1 MKIRDRYIAKTLLT
15 YTLIVLVV
23 WISIYSFFNFL
34 VELNSVGQVGYTIL
48 SAFTYIALQ
57 LPEVAYRQA
66 VPIIL
71 LGCILGMGHLTTTGQ
86 LLIFQVSGTSIL
98 KITLLTIKN
107 SLIFVFFFIS
117 IGEFLAPI
125 SSNFAESNRSNALGD
140 STSYIGQEGFWIR
153 DGDNFINVKKN
164 IDGTLFSEI
173 TVIEV
178 NSSNKI
184 ERVIKSENALF
195 DGNSLDMSASEIFSI
210 DGSSFF
216 DGISL
221 KERNSYNKT
230 VSFDKDLVESLEK
243 EPEDLST
250 WTLIKQIRFL
260 SDNKLRAGVFEV
272 ELYKRLIQPVTLIAM
287 ILLAMLFIFGS
298 TRDVTLGRKI
308 FFGITLGL
316 SFEMLSRIASA
327 MALSFD
333 FNPLVSAILPSIIVM
348 IVSLM
353 FLIQK
358 SMS

>member
-15 YTLIVLVV
+15 YTIIVLVV

-34 VELNSVGQVGYTIL
+34 AELNSVGEAEYTIL
-48 SAFTYIALQ
+48 SAFTYIVLQ

-66 VPIIL
+66 SPIIL
-71 LGCILGMGHLTTTGQ
+71 LGCILGMGHLATTGQ
-86 LLIFQVSGTSIL
+86 LLIFRVSGASIL
-98 KITLLTIKN
+98 KITLLTLKN
-107 SLIFVFFFIS
+107 SLIFFFFFIF
-117 IGEFLAPI
+117 IGEFLAPT
-125 SSNFAESNRSNALGD
+125 SSSFAESSRSNALG
-140 STSYIGQEGFWIR
+140 SSAASISQEGFWIR

-164 IDGTLFSEI
+164 IDGTLFSGI

-195 DGNSLDMSASEIFSI
+195 DGNSLDMSGSEIFSI

-230 VSFDKDLVESLEK
+230 VSFDQDLVESLEK

-260 SDNKLRAGVFEV
+260 SDNKLRSGIFEV
-272 ELYKRLIQPVTLIAM
+272 ELYKRLIQPITLIAM

-308 FFGITLGL
+308 FFGVTLGL
-316 SFEMLSRIASA
+316 SFEMLSRVASA
-327 MALSFD
+327 MALGLD
-333 FNPLVSAILPSIIVM
+333 FNPLLSSILPSIVVM
-348 IVSLM
+348 LISII
-353 FLIQK
+353 FLLQK
-358 SMS
+358 SFR

>member
-15 YTLIVLVV
+15 YTIIVLVV

-34 VELNSVGQVGYTIL
+34 AELNSVGKAEYSIL
-48 SAFTYIALQ
+48 SAFTYIVLQ

-66 VPIIL
+66 SPIIL
-71 LGCILGMGHLTTTGQ
+71 LGCILGMGHLATTGQ
-86 LLIFQVSGTSIL
+86 LLIFRVSGASIL
-98 KITLLTIKN
+98 KITLLTLKN
-107 SLIFVFFFIS
+107 ALIFVLFFIF
-117 IGEFLAPI
+117 IGEFLAPN
-125 SSNFAESNRSNALGD
+125 SSSFAESSRSNALG
-140 STSYIGQEGFWIR
+140 SSSASISQEGFWIR

-164 IDGTLFSEI
+164 IDGTLFSGI

-195 DGNSLDMSASEIFSI
+195 DGNSLDMSDSEIFSI

-230 VSFDKDLVESLEK
+230 VSFDQDLVESLEK

-260 SDNKLRAGVFEV
+260 SDNKLRSGVFEV

-298 TRDVTLGRKI
+298 SRDVTLGRKI
-308 FFGITLGL
+308 FFGVALGL

-333 FNPLVSAILPSIIVM
+333 FNPLMSSILPSIIVM
-348 IVSLM
+348 VVSLV